1 LKVNIRRPL
10 GEIVGEAEAAS
21 LYGGHSDL
29 SKTMLRF
36 AAYLCQ
42 KCQIQLATVDRP
54 QREELCADAL
64 RRAVDR
70 IVVTNRNIKIN
81 NLPAYI
87 TGMLK
92 NASALGDIIGDDS
105 VDELRHRT
113 PTRSRDGG
121 EGDLETLG
129 SGVRDI
135 VSSVPHGGAA

>member
-1 LKVNIRRPL
+1 MNIRRPL
-10 GEIVGEAEAAS
+10 GEIVGDAEAAS

-36 AAYLCQ
+36 ATYLCQ
-42 KCQIQLATVDRP
+42 ECRVQLATVERP

-70 IVVTNRNIKIN
+70 IVITNRNIKIN
-81 NLPAYI
+81 NLAAYI

-92 NASALGDIIGDDS
+92 NASALGDIIGDDA

-121 EGDLETLG
+121 EGDFETLG
-129 SGVRDI
+129 NGVRDV
-135 VSSVPHGGAA
+135 VSSIPHEGAA